1 MAPEGAA
8 TPVLCAFLSLD
19 TGTALCVFIFI
30 VSTRSRSCRFLLFGG
45 QLWELNLPIRPFKN
59 VAVPPSMLLANK
71 RETAIYTMV
80 SFPFPSG
87 HLPVRLEWRANP
99 NLLSYCI
106 PMGFMLDRFF
116 PQKTCFLNILPPF
129 WSAQS
134 CATSSKI
141 PPSSDLSQKHSF
153 IHFGKGCLL
162 QMYGTQ
168 KNYPQI
174 NA

>member
-1 MAPEGAA
+1 M
-8 TPVLCAFLSLD
+8 
-19 TGTALCVFIFI
+19 
-30 VSTRSRSCRFLLFGG
+30 
-45 QLWELNLPIRPFKN
+45 
-59 VAVPPSMLLANK
+59 
-71 RETAIYTMV
+71 

-162 QMYGTQ
+162 QMYGTR
-168 KNYPQI
+168 KNDPQI
-174 NA
+174 NASILGSFLIQQWIVFWYHSGSNMNPKIGPTSENLAPWNDLSENHPKIRFHDCYYYFLYWNVYIGQNAKIN